1 MGVGFITYAKMT
13 SEFQAMS
20 RPERAAAMERL
31 KEQASENNVHM
42 LMWGH
47 PYGVNENLVIVP
59 VRKGSRELQQ
69 HGHRRPEC
77 LRQLAYDSNG
87 TGVLRARPFFP
98 ARVRCASAPHI
109 CVTLKR

>member
-47 PYGVNENLVIVP
+47 PYGVNENLVIVYQSE
-59 VRKGSRELQQ
+59 KGVENYNNMVIDDQNVYVNSR
-69 HGHRRPEC
+69 
-77 LRQLAYDSNG
+77 
-87 TGVLRARPFFP
+87 TTVMVLEY
-98 ARVRCASAPHI
+98 
-109 CVTLKR
+109 